1 MAGIPDDDLS
11 SEEEKKEEEDYT
23 ESQNE
28 VLIIDPAS
36 TPMFQS
42 FSNSPDDSETEDG
55 FTTPVLPAKRTHN
68 SSKNK
73 ALAKRSSSSKKSKH
87 NKKSKKSKID
97 GPLPDLISSE
107 EEDNKE
113 EEDALS
119 DVDFSDQVNRIP
131 SFPIFKLCGYLHKE
145 PMYQQF

>member
-11 SEEEKKEEEDYT
+11 SEEEMKEEEDYT

-28 VLIIDPAS
+28 VLIIHPAS

-55 FTTPVLPAKRTHN
+55 FTSPVLPAKRTHN

-73 ALAKRSSSSKKSKH
+73 ASAKRSSSTK
-87 NKKSKKSKID
+87 N
-97 GPLPDLISSE
+97 
-107 EEDNKE
+107 
-113 EEDALS
+113 
-119 DVDFSDQVNRIP
+119 IP
-131 SFPIFKLCGYLHKE
+131 SIIKSQRNLK
-145 PMYQQF
+145 